1 MGQNSTSLNLSL
13 REYFEE
19 TSRDVAQKL
28 AHLGS
33 VVERMSGEAEAR
45 GEPIEFCPLVDCR
58 ARRRYRAAVQD
69 AVRVLD
75 ATRRSF
81 KSRQLEDLRRR
92 LEAVLVEDGLP
103 GNAKVQPG
111 SGLK

>member
-1 MGQNSTSLNLSL
+1 LGQNGSSLDLSL
-13 REYFEE
+13 REYFAE
-19 TSRDVAQKL
+19 TSREVTERL

-33 VVERMSGEAEAR
+33 VVERVSAEAETR
-45 GEPIEFCPLVDCR
+45 GERIEFCPLVDCR

-81 KSRQLEDLRRR
+81 RSRQLEGLRRM
-92 LEAVLVEDGLP
+92 LETVLNEDEPSGNSNKGSAVGKP
-103 GNAKVQPG
+103 
-111 SGLK
+111 